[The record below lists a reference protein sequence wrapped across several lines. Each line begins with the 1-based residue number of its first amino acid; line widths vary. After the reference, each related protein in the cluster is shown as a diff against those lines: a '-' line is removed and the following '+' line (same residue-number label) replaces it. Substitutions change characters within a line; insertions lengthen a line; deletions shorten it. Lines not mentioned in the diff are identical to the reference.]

1 VPDAPPGAASSRGA
15 MERQVPAMTAHR
27 TYGVEDGDVMVF
39 KFNV

>member
-1 VPDAPPGAASSRGA
+1 

-27 TYGVEDGDVMVF
+27 IYGVEDGEVMVF